1 MGVRGCNRRVG
12 WQRRTIEHRRAER
25 ARHGHENEREP
36 GINPFGMPPCTWPA
50 GGSGSAAR
58 SMYAGSAYAA
68 SEIGAPGRGGAMGW
82 STTNSMYGESFGAP
96 RDRSSRAFRQGLT
109 PQHGPRGGGAVAHE
123 SGGDG
128 SGAAKREAARLRT
141 RMGPSSGGEQQLRAS
156 AGAGVRAAAGAK
168 RRGEGQGLVVVVSAP
183 SSWKGAS

>member
-1 MGVRGCNRRVG
+1 MRGCNQRVG
-12 WQRRTIEHRRAER
+12 WWRWTTEHRRAER

-36 GINPFGMPPCTWPA
+36 GINTFGMPPCSWPA
-50 GGSGSAAR
+50 GGCGSAAR